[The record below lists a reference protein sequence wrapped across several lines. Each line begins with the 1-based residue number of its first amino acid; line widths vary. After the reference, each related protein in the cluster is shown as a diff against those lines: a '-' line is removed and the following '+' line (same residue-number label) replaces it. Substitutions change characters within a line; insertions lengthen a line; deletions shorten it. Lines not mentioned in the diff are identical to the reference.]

1 MNVGGVPKV
10 CKSNDSFSL
19 FYFGMID
26 FLNSG
31 KRVSNMLITCL
42 EVGDSLSKDE
52 VISNRL
58 YLLRYFTVKLRRFK
72 RGLHSISL
80 LVG

>member
-1 MNVGGVPKV
+1 MLAACLRYASRTILLVFFTSV
-10 CKSNDSFSL
+10 FL
-19 FYFGMID
+19 T

-42 EVGDSLSKDE
+42 EVGDSLSKGK
-52 VISNRL
+52 IIPNGL
-58 YLLRYFTVKLRRFK
+58 YSLRCYTVKLRRFK